1 MKNKIIYALG
11 FFDGVH
17 LGHQALLAECC
28 RLAKEQGALPAVVSF
43 DTSPSAVLQGN
54 SPRMINTN
62 ADRIRLLEQFGI
74 KNVFLYK
81 TNRETLAM
89 PWHAFLAQLL
99 ETGAVGF
106 VCGSDYRFGRDGEG
120 CAQILQQFCR
130 EKNLPC
136 VIVPEQQMDGEK
148 ISSSRIRAL
157 LEQGDVIQANRLL
170 GHPHVLTGPVVSGQQ
185 LGRTIGIPTANL
197 LLPQEL
203 LIPRFGVYAC
213 KATVEDAVY
222 MAVTNIGTRPTV
234 AGTGITVEAFLL
246 DFDKDLYGKQLQLE
260 FYQFLRPEKR
270 FSSLAELK
278 AEILENVRQT
288 RKIFE
293 KT

>member
-1 MKNKIIYALG
+1 
-11 FFDGVH
+11 
-17 LGHQALLAECC
+17 
-28 RLAKEQGALPAVVSF
+28 
-43 DTSPSAVLQGN
+43 
-54 SPRMINTN
+54 
-62 ADRIRLLEQFGI
+62 
-74 KNVFLYK
+74 
-81 TNRETLAM
+81 
-89 PWHAFLAQLL
+89 
-99 ETGAVGF
+99 
-106 VCGSDYRFGRDGEG
+106 
-120 CAQILQQFCR
+120 
-130 EKNLPC
+130 
-136 VIVPEQQMDGEK
+136 MDGEK

-197 LLPQEL
+197 LFPEEL
-203 LIPRFGVYAC
+203 LSLPFGVYAC

-246 DFDKDLYGKQLQLE
+246 DFDGDLYGKQLQLE